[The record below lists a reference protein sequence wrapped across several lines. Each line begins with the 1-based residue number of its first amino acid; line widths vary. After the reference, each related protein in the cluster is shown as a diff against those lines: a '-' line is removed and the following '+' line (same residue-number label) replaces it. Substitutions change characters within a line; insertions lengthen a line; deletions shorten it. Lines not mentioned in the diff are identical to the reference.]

1 MKIFSAEQI
10 RAWDAH
16 TIAQEPIA
24 SIDLMERASNVF
36 VDWFCEKYQPEDGRV
51 LVFCGPGNN
60 GGDGLAIAR
69 LLHHRFYE
77 VEVLLAEISTQRSPD
92 CTTNLERLPPHNAV
106 RLTSIPLHG
115 DFPPIEE
122 KAILIDALFG
132 SGLSRPITD
141 FWAQLIGYIN
151 RYGSPVVSVDIPS
164 GLYADRH
171 SEGAIVQAQYTLSFE
186 RPKLAFFFPQNHIYT
201 GQWEYRS
208 IHLHLDF
215 PSQSNS
221 NYHFVNQAF
230 IHTFFKQRS
239 KFDHKGTYG
248 HALLVAGSF
257 GKVGAAILAARAAL
271 RSGAGLVTIHAPRC
285 AYEILQMSIPEAMV
299 SVDQHERLFSQ
310 VRPDEKQK
318 VVGIGCGLGTNEIS
332 FEGLAELLVNHNRS
346 MVLDADALNII
357 AQHPA
362 LFIEIPR
369 DSILTPHPKEFERL
383 FGQTSNDFERQ
394 GLQGRKAQELGV
406 YILLKGAHSCVA
418 APDGTFYFNSTG
430 NPGMATAGSGDVL
443 TGIITGLLAQGY
455 SAKQAAILGM
465 YLHGLAGDFAAEEVM
480 GQEALIASDIID
492 NLGEAFKKLKK

>member
-77 VEVLLAEISTQRSPD
+77 VEVLLAEISAQRSPD

-106 RLTSIPLHG
+106 PLTSIPLNG
-115 DFPPIEE
+115 YFPPVEE

-171 SEGAIVQAQYTLSFE
+171 SAGAIVQAQHTLSFE

-208 IHLHLDF
+208 IHLHPNF
-215 PSQSNS
+215 PSQVNS
-221 NYHFVNQAF
+221 NYHFVDQAF
-230 IHTFFKQRS
+230 IDAFFKQRS

-299 SVDQHERLFSQ
+299 SVDQHERLFSR
-310 VRPDEKQK
+310 VRPDEKHK

-332 FEGLAELLVNHNRS
+332 FEGLAELLVNHDRS

-369 DSILTPHPKEFERL
+369 GSILTPHPKEFERL

-418 APDGTFYFNSTG
+418 TPDGTFYFNSTG

-480 GQEALIASDIID
+480 GQEALIASDLID